1 MLPNINRSHIIDIP
15 RIPCI
20 IIGNKSI
27 QFLNTSTDFVQV
39 QSHRIMKEMV
49 FIYPKVTMRDVAAHA
64 GVSIATVSNVI
75 NHTKPVSTD
84 TQSRVLQAIAD
95 LNYHP
100 DKTAQGFKTGRKYT
114 IGLIVPNISSSFFA
128 SFIAHIESTL
138 QERNYQVLIAN
149 THEDPERETDSIRL
163 LTSGMVDGLIIASSL
178 TDYPQLQPF
187 LAQKKTFPVVFLE
200 RSIHNCPFDSV
211 RISDY
216 HAILQ
221 NMDYLIAN
229 GHRHIGFLYGVTTI
243 SPALERLKAYQNAL
257 QKHHIPFRESYV
269 KHAPSQTFPAVDTL
283 IQEGCTAIVAAT
295 NKVTMDTMMYFLNHD
310 ISIQQEIQLSG
321 FFNEDYITANL
332 NSMPL
337 ILHPIRELAEQA
349 IQLLFRRMEYPNEPI
364 QSIVLPGRFVPPEN
378 DCFRAC
384 LSK

>member
-187 LAQKKTFPVVFLE
+187 LAQKKHFP
-200 RSIHNCPFDSV
+200 
-211 RISDY
+211 
-216 HAILQ
+216 
-221 NMDYLIAN
+221 
-229 GHRHIGFLYGVTTI
+229 LYFWNV
-243 SPALERLKAYQNAL
+243 
-257 QKHHIPFRESYV
+257 
-269 KHAPSQTFPAVDTL
+269 PS
-283 IQEGCTAIVAAT
+283 
-295 NKVTMDTMMYFLNHD
+295 
-310 ISIQQEIQLSG
+310 
-321 FFNEDYITANL
+321 ITA
-332 NSMPL
+332 PL
-337 ILHPIRELAEQA
+337 IRYESQIIMPFCKIWT
-349 IQLLFRRMEYPNEPI
+349 I
-364 QSIVLPGRFVPPEN
+364 
-378 DCFRAC
+378 
-384 LSK
+384 